1 MELKPIT
8 RLHEVYRIEELISAS
23 ELSYVYTGHHIKSGD
38 KCVIK
43 EFFPAAA
50 ANRDVD
56 GKTVVCRSPLLRSK
70 YEELLRAFQN
80 EIELL
85 KLIQHPH
92 IVAYKDNFTEN
103 GTVYL
108 VEEYCPGE
116 TLEQYIGR
124 KETIGTSSFF
134 PADLDSALAYAGL
147 SARAGHHSPGF
158 EARQYNNWP
167 RGRTQ
172 AA

>member
-134 PADLDSALAYAGL
+134 S
-147 SARAGHHSPGF
+147 
-158 EARQYNNWP
+158 
-167 RGRTQ
+167 GRP
-172 AA
+172 